1 MITALLSAL
10 VLFIIPLIL
19 GWVVVGKPKS
29 TTTIILAAVSL
40 ISFIA
45 WKQHSPY
52 PSPLNWDIW
61 EHQTVINAILSGH
74 HALFPSQLS
83 DTFGFTGYT
92 TLFHYI
98 LMIPQYLFHPNVLGF
113 WWASEL
119 YMTFLTSLAAYG
131 LVRTI
136 SKNTTT
142 ALIAGVV
149 SALYFESSIVF
160 TPYFVLP
167 QTMAALI
174 WVFGFIALIQANK
187 KMLPW
192 IFGIFSIALM
202 ATHMI
207 IGAAG
212 ILVYIL
218 YLVLHNAEKRTSH
231 QFMSAITLLFPIT
244 VYALL
249 QLAGLIIPMETLNFG
264 EAAHY
269 MQTVGK
275 TFSDMQGWYGILPV
289 LFIPLGLLGIAKT
302 KVTPKVT
309 VIITLFLTLLAVILS
324 PLAYS
329 MKFYVLFRYMFI
341 LVIAFGVQELVTLLH
356 NKKLIFVALIA
367 LSATQFWIL
376 KTNIATWQTPLFV
389 QGVASHVAS
398 GELEAITF
406 IKHVYDTKTTVIVSD
421 PATSYIYEALSG
433 VNSFGG
439 AYMKP
444 ENRMVI
450 AQLQAQET
458 NDTFTTTI
466 AALKDPV
473 ITTPIKT
480 YLFVVSARYLEWTS
494 ATKEEQQAFYF
505 NIWRPRIFTLAHRT
519 DIQTITEKIGIQPV
533 FQNDTAIIFAITK

>member
-1 MITALLSAL
+1 MILAFLSAL

-19 GWVVVGKPKS
+19 GWVAVGKPKP
-29 TTTIILAAVSL
+29 TTTIILAVVSL
-40 ISFIA
+40 VSFIM

-74 HALFPSQLS
+74 HAVFPSQLS

-98 LMIPQYLFHPNVLGF
+98 LAFPQYLFHPEILGF

-136 SKNTTT
+136 TKNTTT
-142 ALIAGVV
+142 ALIAGVL

-167 QTMAALI
+167 QTIAALI

-187 KMLPW
+187 KTIPW
-192 IFGIFSIALM
+192 ILGIFSILLM

-218 YLVLHNAEKRTSH
+218 FIVLNALEKRTTH
-231 QFMSAITLLFPIT
+231 QLMSIVTLLVPIA

-249 QLAGLIIPMETLNFG
+249 QYAGTMIPMETLNFG

-269 MQTVGK
+269 IQSIEK
-275 TFSDMQGWYGILPV
+275 TFSDMQGWYGLLPV
-289 LFIPLGLLGIAKT
+289 IIIPFGLLRIAQSN
-302 KVTPKVT
+302 VTPKAT
-309 VIITLFLTLLAVILS
+309 VLITLFLTILAVVLS

-329 MKFYVLFRYMFI
+329 MKFYVLFRYIFI
-341 LVIAFGVQELVTLLH
+341 LVIACGVQELITRIR
-356 NKKLIFVALIA
+356 NKKLIYIA
-367 LSATQFWIL
+367 LTALVVTQFWIL

-389 QGVASHVAS
+389 RGVASHVAS

-406 IKHVYDTKTTVIVSD
+406 IKHVYDSDTTAIVSD

-433 VNSFGG
+433 INSFGG

-444 ENRMVI
+444 ENRTVI
-450 AQLQAQET
+450 AQLQKEKT
-458 NDTFTTTI
+458 NDTFTTAITTLQDPI
-466 AALKDPV
+466 A
-473 ITTPIKT
+473 TTPIHT
-480 YLFVVSARYLEWTS
+480 YLFIVSARYLEWTN

-505 NIWRPRIFTLAHRT
+505 NVWRPRVFTVAHKT
-519 DIQTITEKIGIQPV
+519 EIQTITETLGLQPV
-533 FQNDTAIIFAITK
+533 FQNDTVVIFAVTK